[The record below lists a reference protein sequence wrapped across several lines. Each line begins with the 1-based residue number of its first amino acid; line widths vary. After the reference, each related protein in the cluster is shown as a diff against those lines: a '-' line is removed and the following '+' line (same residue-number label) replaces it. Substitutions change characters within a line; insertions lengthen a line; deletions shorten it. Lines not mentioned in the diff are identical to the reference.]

1 MLRSLRSAALF
12 GRLALLGAVLTSGAG
27 LVGCGPSTPD
37 PIAFQNRTFYDY
49 IFNGNLDASAF
60 EKPWKP
66 WDLPEQKP
74 NPQYKGVSILNEKV
88 HISRPTNWVI
98 RDASDASGRRYI
110 EYVSPNAYVFTVYE
124 RIDRPGDLW
133 RDIMNRYEED
143 VKDAGAQI
151 VGSRIP
157 MATYNAQGRE
167 FIIKRGVA
175 AAKSPFVSVSREYLL
190 RSENRVILVQVV
202 HQGETLKP
210 ITEELWRVITSIEV
224 L

>member
-1 MLRSLRSAALF
+1 MLRSLRLP
-12 GRLALLGAVLTSGAG
+12 LLGALLCVGSTLF
-27 LVGCGPSTPD
+27 GCGPSTPD
-37 PIAFQNRTFYDY
+37 PVAFQNRTFYDY
-49 IFNGNLDASAF
+49 IFNGALDVAAF

-74 NPQYKGVSILNEKV
+74 NPEYKGVAILNEKV
-88 HISRPTNWVI
+88 HISRPVNWVI
-98 RDASDASGRRYI
+98 RDANNASGRRFI
-110 EYVSPNAYVFTVYE
+110 EYVSPNAYVFAIYE
-124 RIDRPGDLW
+124 RMDRPNELW
-133 RDIMNRYEED
+133 RDIMNRYEQD

-175 AAKSPFVSVSREYLL
+175 AAKSPFVSVSREFLL
-190 RSENRVILVQVV
+190 RSDNRIILVQVV

-210 ITEELWRVITSIEV
+210 ISDELWRVIQSIEV